1 LKNVVDKIAK
11 VKVVVHHA
19 SATAVAVAQTS
30 EIVTIADHAALAQI
44 VETVPHATVMIAAH
58 VNSMIADHAAHAQNA
73 ATVPHAT
80 VMIAAHVNSM
90 IADHAALAQNAATAH
105 LAIVMPV
112 AHVAQVATVAVLAL
126 AVQDHVNAAPS
137 DLHVALRESM
147 QSC

>member
-73 ATVPHAT
+73 AT
-80 VMIAAHVNSM
+80 
-90 IADHAALAQNAATAH
+90 AH

-126 AVQDHVNAAPS
+126 AVQDRVNAAPS

>member
-30 EIVTIADHAALAQI
+30 EIVTI
-44 VETVPHATVMIAAH
+44 E
-58 VNSMIADHAAHAQNA
+58 DHAAH
-73 ATVPHAT
+73 
-80 VMIAAHVNSM
+80 
-90 IADHAALAQNAATAH
+90 AQNAATAH

>member
-1 LKNVVDKIAK
+1 
-11 VKVVVHHA
+11 
-19 SATAVAVAQTS
+19 
-30 EIVTIADHAALAQI
+30 
-44 VETVPHATVMIAAH
+44 MIAAH
-58 VNSMIADHAAHAQNA
+58 VNSMIADHAALAQNA